1 MLALHFD
8 GQTARVRDVADP
20 ADFRDSALVR
30 VSLAGI
36 CDTDLQLVKGYMG
49 FRGVLGHE
57 FVGTIVDAP
66 MDEPRGRRVVGE
78 INFACESC
86 PVCDAGMQR
95 HCPSRRVLGILNAD
109 GALAEYVRI
118 PAANLHTVP
127 DSVPDAAAVFAEPL
141 AAAFEILDQI
151 DIEAG
156 QDCVVL
162 GDGKLGLLVAQVLR
176 NAGAQVRT
184 VGKHSK
190 KLAVLERLG
199 IETVALADW
208 RPQPT
213 SLVVEAT
220 GSREGFECAVAAV
233 KPRGTIVLKST
244 FAERPQIDLAPLV
257 VNEVRVIGSRCGPF
271 PPALRALEAG
281 NVDVASLVS
290 DRLPLR
296 DADEAL
302 RIAGA
307 PGAMKIL
314 VETA

>member
-20 ADFRDSALVR
+20 ADFPDSALVR

-36 CDTDLQLVKGYMG
+36 CDTDLQLVKGYMD

-66 MDEPRGRRVVGE
+66 IGELHGRRVVGE

-118 PAANLHTVP
+118 PVANLHTVP

-141 AAAFEILDQI
+141 AAAFEILDQV

-176 NAGAQVRT
+176 NAGAHVRT

-244 FAERPQIDLAPLV
+244 FAERPEIDLAPLV

-296 DADEAL
+296 DAAL
-302 RIAGA
+302 ALQIASA
-307 PGAMKIL
+307 PGVLKIL
-314 VETA
+314 VEIA